1 MNHER
6 DSTVTAVCNLYARQ
20 AHLID
25 SGQHNDWA
33 HTFTPDGQ
41 FHSPTYGQP
50 AVGYEQLAGI
60 SKAFGQAAQKSGER
74 HRHLVDNIWVVEC
87 DATCAQVRA
96 YLSIV
101 ATKPEAGETRI
112 LRIVTLDDQLTM
124 TEQGWQVS
132 RRTVTY

>member
-6 DSTVTAVCNLYARQ
+6 DSTVAAVRNLYARQ

-25 SGQHNDWA
+25 SGQHVDWA

-60 SKAFGQAAQKSGER
+60 SQAFDQAAQKSGER

-87 DATCAQVRA
+87 DASSAQVRA

-101 ATKPEAGETRI
+101 ATKETGETRI
-112 LRIVTLDDQLTM
+112 LRIVTLDDQLAM
-124 TEQGWQVS
+124 TEQGWQVR

>member
-6 DSTVTAVCNLYARQ
+6 DRAVAAVRNLYARQ

-25 SGQHNDWA
+25 NGRHDDWA
-33 HTFTPDGQ
+33 HTFTPDGE

-60 SKAFGQAAQKSGER
+60 SKAFAQAAQQSGER
-74 HRHLVDNIWVVEC
+74 QRHLVDNIWVVEC
-87 DATCAQVRA
+87 EAGAAQVRA

-101 ATKPEAGETRI
+101 ATKPQGGETRI
-112 LRIVTLDDQLTM
+112 LRIVTLEDQLALS
-124 TEQGWQVS
+124 EKGWQVR

>member
-6 DSTVTAVCNLYARQ
+6 DSTSAAVRNLYARQ

-25 SGQHNDWA
+25 SGQHDDWA
-33 HTFTPDGQ
+33 HTFTPDGE

-50 AVGYEQLAGI
+50 AIGSKQLAGI

-74 HRHLVDNIWVVEC
+74 HRHLIDNIWVVEC
-87 DATCAQVRA
+87 DATSAQVRA

-101 ATKPEAGETRI
+101 ATKEAGETRI
-112 LRIVTLDDQLTM
+112 LRIVTLDDQLAM

-132 RRTVTY
+132 RRMVTY

>member
-6 DSTVTAVCNLYARQ
+6 DSTAAAVRNLYARQ

-25 SGQHNDWA
+25 SGQHDDWA

-50 AVGYEQLAGI
+50 AIGCEQLAGI
-60 SKAFGQAAQKSGER
+60 SKAFSQAAQQSGER
-74 HRHLVDNIWVVEC
+74 HRHLIDNIWVVEC
-87 DATCAQVRA
+87 DATSAQVRA

-101 ATKPEAGETRI
+101 ATKEAGETRI
-112 LRIVTLDDQLTM
+112 LRIVTLDDQLAM
-124 TEQGWQVS
+124 TKQGWQVS

>member
-6 DSTVTAVCNLYARQ
+6 DSTAAAVRNLYARQ

-25 SGQHNDWA
+25 SGQHDDWA

-50 AVGYEQLAGI
+50 AIGYEQLAGI
-60 SKAFGQAAQKSGER
+60 SKAFSQAAQKSGER

-87 DATCAQVRA
+87 DETRAQVRA

-101 ATKPEAGETRI
+101 ATKEAGETRI
-112 LRIVTLDDQLTM
+112 LRIVTLDDQLAM
-124 TEQGWQVS
+124 TKQGWQVS
-132 RRTVTY
+132 RRMVTY

>member
-6 DSTVTAVCNLYARQ
+6 DSTVAAVCNLYARQ

-25 SGQHNDWA
+25 SCQHDDWA

-50 AVGYEQLAGI
+50 AIGYEQLAGI
-60 SKAFGQAAQKSGER
+60 SKAFSQAAQKSGER
-74 HRHLVDNIWVVEC
+74 HRHLIDNIWVVEC
-87 DATCAQVRA
+87 DATTAQVCA

-101 ATKPEAGETRI
+101 ATKEAGETRI
-112 LRIVTLDDQLTM
+112 LRIVTLADELAM
-124 TEQGWQVS
+124 TDQGWQVS

>member
-6 DSTVTAVCNLYARQ
+6 DSTVAAVRNLYAKQ

-25 SGQHNDWA
+25 TSQHDGWA
-33 HTFTPDGQ
+33 HTFTPNGE

-60 SKAFGQAAQKSGER
+60 SKAFEQAAQQSGER
-74 HRHLVDNIWVVEC
+74 QRHLIDNIWVVEC
-87 DATCAQVRA
+87 DASSAQVRA

-101 ATKPEAGETRI
+101 ASKPNAGETRI
-112 LRIVTLDDQLTM
+112 VRIVTLDDQLTM
-124 TEQGWQVS
+124 SDQGWQVR

>member
-6 DSTVTAVCNLYARQ
+6 DSAVAAVRNLYARQ

-25 SGQHNDWA
+25 SGQHDDWA

-50 AVGYEQLAGI
+50 AIGYEQLAGI
-60 SKAFGQAAQKSGER
+60 SKAFSDAAQNSGER

-87 DATCAQVRA
+87 DATSAHVRA

-101 ATKPEAGETRI
+101 ATKKAGETRI

-124 TEQGWQVS
+124 TEEGWLVS
-132 RRTVTY
+132 RRMVTY